1 MKVLIGVKSKVHP
14 WIRLNRVVRDIPS
27 NYILGGV
34 DVPNMRQDVL
44 AAMRRAGLRCHCI
57 RCREVG
63 DIGGLN
69 QNLDIREPR
78 ESRGQRRN
86 NRELG
91 PIEAAR
97 AALRRRSNRE
107 GVLVFAGVLVARI
120 VYCSN
125 FSWFSTGPSLIR
137 TPSCVRQAYPQ
148 NL

>member
-1 MKVLIGVKSKVHP
+1 MKVLMKAKSKVHP

-34 DVPNMRQDVL
+34 DAPNMRQDVL
-44 AAMRRAGLRCHCI
+44 AAMRRAGLRCRCI

-97 AALRRRSNRE
+97 AALRRRANRE
-107 GVLVFAGVLVARI
+107 GVLVFAGVLIARSS
-120 VYCSN
+120 YCSD
-125 FSWFSTGPSLIR
+125 FEWFLSGPPL
-137 TPSCVRQAYPQ
+137 V
-148 NL
+148 